1 MYYTDI
7 RVILFSLEIDRGYIG
22 ECVMILHRDQRRVHG
37 FTMDLVN
44 RHYKNKCRI
53 LEVFLAFYVIKIEM

>member
-53 LEVFLAFYVIKIEM
+53 LEVF